1 MMKLYSGTSCPF
13 SHRCRIVLF
22 EKGMDFEILDVDIHS
37 KPEDLAIMNPYN
49 EVPVLVE
56 RDLQLYESNIINEY
70 IDERFPHPQLMPA
83 DPVMRARARLMLF
96 NLERELFIH
105 VKTLEDGSAK
115 KTALEAA
122 RVAIRDNLT
131 QIAPI
136 FTKQKF
142 ILGEEFSMLDV
153 AIAPLL
159 WRFEHYGIEVT
170 KGLVPVMKYAE
181 RIFSREAFIDSL
193 TANEKAM
200 RK

>member
-1 MMKLYSGTSCPF
+1 
-13 SHRCRIVLF
+13 
-22 EKGMDFEILDVDIHS
+22 
-37 KPEDLAIMNPYN
+37 
-49 EVPVLVE
+49 VPVLVE

-105 VKTLEDGSAK
+105 VKTLEDSTAK
-115 KTALEAA
+115 KAQLEAA
-122 RVAIRDNLT
+122 RTAIRDNLT

-136 FTKQKF
+136 FTKQKY

-170 KGLVPVMKYAE
+170 KGLIPVMKYAE
-181 RIFSREAFIDSL
+181 RLFSREAFIESL